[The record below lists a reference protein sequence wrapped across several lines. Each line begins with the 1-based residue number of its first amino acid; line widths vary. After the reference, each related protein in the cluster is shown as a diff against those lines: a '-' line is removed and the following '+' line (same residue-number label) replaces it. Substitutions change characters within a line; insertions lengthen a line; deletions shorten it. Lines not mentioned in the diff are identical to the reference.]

1 MIGSSNLLIRLNQ
14 SSAAQVTVMLPNQCL
29 VTGSPMAH
37 RAGNQLIDA
46 ECNEALRDSPSYFSI
61 HPFAQPL
68 LIKRVAGMLKPIPAD
83 LRQ

>member
-46 ECNEALRDSPSYFSI
+46 ECNEALRDSPSYFFHPSI
-61 HPFAQPL
+61 CSTASHQEGRGDAE
-68 LIKRVAGMLKPIPAD
+68 AD
-83 LRQ
+83 PG